1 MRLWLAALLAL
12 GLLAPARAEAQAAP
26 LAELRVAF
34 GPDCTGVGVAVHLGG
49 GVFLTAGHLL
59 DPGLA
64 RREGCPGATL
74 EAERPPTL
82 ILDGRP
88 VPAAILRRV
97 AGVETGQVPPG
108 WAYPGWADLALLRVA
123 VPPTLAAARPCAG
136 DVSTGARLRIESLM
150 RRAEARVAGQ
160 ERTGSLGPA
169 RIDGTLLVLEIVLDP
184 GESGG
189 AVLGAGGC
197 LAGIV
202 SARQDIPGGRY
213 SFAVPAATLRAFLAA
228 R

>member
-1 MRLWLAALLAL
+1 MRLALAALLLL
-12 GLLAPARAEAQAAP
+12 GLASAPAQAQPAP
-26 LAELRVAF
+26 LVELRVAF
-34 GPDCTGVGVAVHLGG
+34 GPACNGAGVAVHLGS

-64 RREGCPGATL
+64 RREGCPGAAL

-82 ILDGRP
+82 IIDGRP
-88 VPAAILRRV
+88 QAASILKRV
-97 AGVETGQVPPG
+97 GGVATGDAAPG

-123 VPPTLAAARPCAG
+123 VPPALPGVRPCDGDAG
-136 DVSTGARLRIESLM
+136 RGQRLRVESLM
-150 RRAEARVAGQ
+150 RRADVRVAGQ
-160 ERTGSLGPA
+160 ERTGVLGPA
-169 RIDGTLLVLEIVLDP
+169 RIDGTLLILEIVLDA

-202 SARQDIPGGRY
+202 SARQDLPGGRY
-213 SFAVPAATLRAFLAA
+213 SFAVPAGTLRAFLAA